1 MPGRVAPG
9 FPEKIEGIGWSVI
22 VRESRSDRTCRG
34 VETPERR
41 RNETS
46 RRAAVLHSHPEME
59 SLESRILLSGNPE
72 PDPRFAFMGPPPGA
86 PALIVP
92 LAVLPLA
99 TMTSSLSTARVQ
111 PLAVSVSGSAV
122 ALPTPRLGVIILPP
136 DSSMNPVVGGANGE
150 DFGTQAGDSADL
162 RRTVNL
168 GDIASLR
175 ANGEMPPV
183 VIAMDGR
190 MPVGGELGPNDPNL
204 AGTTSGSP
212 PSGSAGPNVVS
223 LPSAPRMEV
232 EGNVDSTEGSI
243 TVQIPIDAL
252 TQSVRL
258 VLHPPLGLP
267 NGDSTVLGKI
277 SLIDPSGQTLA
288 EIEPSPNTDSAS
300 PEDLTV
306 AMENAPAGG
315 QLVVR
320 VARVPGVQSVAG
332 SLPPSTFQS
341 NIPFLLDVQRQD
353 QPSTETSAPTTSE
366 PGWFGTFALTSAGPS
381 GQSSPSAS
389 SVSTGDPSSDAANGD
404 QATEVPPAG
413 TPINIGSQDDGY
425 YVRLATG
432 PPVSRSSGPLGP
444 VLAASDTDPTPPVD
458 RHERALLQEI
468 PSLDRENDSEDPAD
482 SISRGRWAVVQVEE
496 DLSQDQSGGR
506 HVTVVLG
513 AGGFP
518 MKVTSRLSGDR
529 AGLAGLLAALPA
541 PVEPASPADSP
552 PGSFAASDDGSVDRT
567 AQVSYSADRRGYPDY
582 LKAACGFVLGL
593 GLTSGPLFSDLIT
606 SLRRKT
612 PRWLPEARLGHA
624 ADDSPPRRRRQPL
637 RALLRGLLGRG

>member
-1 MPGRVAPG
+1 MRQAAGR
-9 FPEKIEGIGWSVI
+9 
-22 VRESRSDRTCRG
+22 RSSTPIRKWNRSSHVSCSL
-34 VETPERR
+34 ETPSRIPDSLSWDRR
-41 RNETS
+41 RV
-46 RRAAVLHSHPEME
+46 RA
-59 SLESRILLSGNPE
+59 
-72 PDPRFAFMGPPPGA
+72 
-86 PALIVP
+86 ALIVP

-529 AGLAGLLAALPA
+529 AGPGWSPGCSARARRTGVAGGLAAGIVCRVRRWLGRPDRPGVIFSRPPRISRLPQGGLRFR
-541 PVEPASPADSP
+541 S
-552 PGSFAASDDGSVDRT
+552 
-567 AQVSYSADRRGYPDY
+567 
-582 LKAACGFVLGL
+582 GL
-593 GLTSGPLFSDLIT
+593 GLDLRTALFGPDHLTST
-606 SLRRKT
+606 
-612 PRWLPEARLGHA
+612 
-624 ADDSPPRRRRQPL
+624 
-637 RALLRGLLGRG
+637 